1 MIFLYR
7 NSLLRNIKMFL
18 LILTASTVFFCCK
31 GTSKQIT
38 VSSDKLKE
46 FFFYKGAT
54 DYLEPPVKEIYFGRI
69 KSIKSLYNN
78 FSDEQHGQNF
88 EKFYFNENG
97 IKVRIEGGQTGTID
111 TILWYR
117 TIEYLNSTKKE
128 SYYLRDTLRWS
139 RRWDY
144 YKDKGVIVDVKD
156 SLNYNIDTIGFYRL
170 LPSESIVEGTAYGKP
185 NLYTYFKHYNEYGEI
200 DYFGDNDFRVDEN
213 DNIIDVTPIG
223 RTIKLKRKFDEN
235 GCYCEQKGM
244 SKSYKVLTKFENDK
258 FCNRVGFGDS
268 KIRYSYI
275 YDDKNN
281 WIKKYEVS
289 YENKFKPDT
298 LSIEL
303 REIEYYK

>member
-1 MIFLYR
+1 
-7 NSLLRNIKMFL
+7 MFL

-128 SYYLRDTLRWS
+128 SS
-139 RRWDY
+139 I
-144 YKDKGVIVDVKD
+144 YKFSNSLMENRINRCKFKSFFKD
-156 SLNYNIDTIGFYRL
+156 SNF
-170 LPSESIVEGTAYGKP
+170 
-185 NLYTYFKHYNEYGEI
+185 
-200 DYFGDNDFRVDEN
+200 
-213 DNIIDVTPIG
+213 
-223 RTIKLKRKFDEN
+223 
-235 GCYCEQKGM
+235 
-244 SKSYKVLTKFENDK
+244 
-258 FCNRVGFGDS
+258 
-268 KIRYSYI
+268 
-275 YDDKNN
+275 N
-281 WIKKYEVS
+281 W
-289 YENKFKPDT
+289 NKF
-298 LSIEL
+298 LI
-303 REIEYYK
+303 